1 VTPDDLLAV
10 GDRIVDRA
18 RPGEGVEAVV
28 TWSRDTEVRAYEGE
42 VEQFTSATTAGV
54 GVRVVTDARVGFAYV
69 GSLDDDAVLE
79 ALDEAR
85 DNAAFSSPDPYAGL
99 ADPDGVAPA
108 ALELHDERLRGAS
121 ADDRIALAVEL
132 ERQVR
137 AGDPR
142 IAGIE
147 GADYSDSESFAAV
160 VSTTG
165 IRVAEGETSCAL
177 SVYSIA
183 EDGDD
188 VSTGFGFSVGRHPG
202 ELDLSTAA
210 ADAVE
215 RAVRMLGA
223 KAAPTE
229 RLTVILD
236 PWVTAQFLSIVAEA
250 FSGDSV
256 LKGRSIFAGRDGEP
270 VASELVT
277 LIDDPTDPR
286 AWGACA
292 TDGEGIATRRTTLI
306 DRGAATGFL
315 HDSRTARALGVA
327 TTGSA
332 VRRGFSSTP
341 TPGAQAVGILPG
353 SMSRAELHRLVGDG
367 LVIQEVAGMHS
378 GVNPVSGDFSTGV
391 EGLRLRNGVTAE
403 PVREVTIASTL
414 QRMLGNVVA
423 VADDIEFFPFDS
435 SGVSLA
441 VADVTLSG
449 AT

>member
-10 GDRIVDRA
+10 GDRVVDRA
-18 RPGEGVEAVV
+18 RPGEAVEAVV
-28 TWSRDTEVRAYEGE
+28 AWSRDTELRAYEGE
-42 VEQFTSATTAGV
+42 VEQFTGASSAGV
-54 GVRVVTDARVGFAYV
+54 GVRVVTDGRLGFAYV

-79 ALDEAR
+79 ALEEAR
-85 DNAAFSSPDPYAGL
+85 DNATYTSVDPFAGL
-99 ADPDGVAPA
+99 AEPDGVPPV
-108 ALELHDERLRGAS
+108 ALDLHDERLRATS
-121 ADDRIALAVEL
+121 AQDRIAIALEL

-142 IAGIE
+142 IANIE

-165 IRVAEGETSCAL
+165 IRVVEGETTCAL

-202 ELDLSTAA
+202 ELDVAAAA
-210 ADAVE
+210 ADAVD

-223 KAAPTE
+223 KAAPSE
-229 RLTVILD
+229 RLTVVLD
-236 PWVTAQFLSIVAEA
+236 PWVTAQFLSIVAEP

-256 LKGRSIFAGRDGEP
+256 LKGRSMFAGREGEL

-292 TDGEGIATRRTTLI
+292 TDGEGISTRPTTLI
-306 DRGAATGFL
+306 DHGSAVGFL
-315 HDSRTARALGVA
+315 HDSRTGRALGAA

-341 TPGAQAVGILPG
+341 TPGAQAVGLVPG
-353 SMSRAELHRLVGDG
+353 SMSRADLHRLVGDG
-367 LVIQEVAGMHS
+367 LVIQEVSGLHS
-378 GVNPVSGDFSTGV
+378 GVNPVSGDFSAGV
-391 EGLRLRNGVTAE
+391 EGLRLRNGETAE

-423 VADDIEFFPFDS
+423 VGDDIEFFPFES
-435 SGVSLA
+435 SGLSIA